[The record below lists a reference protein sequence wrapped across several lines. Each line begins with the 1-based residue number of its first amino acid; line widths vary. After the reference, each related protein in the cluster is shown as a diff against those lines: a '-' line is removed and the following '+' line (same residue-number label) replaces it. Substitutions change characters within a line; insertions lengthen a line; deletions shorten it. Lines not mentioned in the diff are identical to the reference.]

1 MNVAF
6 VNENTLGHSSYIP
19 RFVETINSHPE
30 WGCRAIQLDA
40 TPLPPELRG
49 AERGIRGLSRLGLDW
64 QLTRWRR
71 AASANAASQ
80 LRELSLAER
89 VDAIVVNTQSVGLEI
104 PALMSGVPCWVALD
118 ATFEQ
123 LARSRWFKPTD
134 FAGWFHPITLR
145 WLRQRERLLFS
156 QAKGLFPWSK
166 VASESLQLEY
176 KVSDSRIHIL
186 PPSLIDPHPAPL
198 SAKSS
203 AKPNILFIG
212 GDFKRKG
219 GYLLVDVWRR
229 FFRNQVNLHVVT
241 RDPVAPDDGLNVHMG
256 VKAGSQEWRDLWNNA
271 DLFVF
276 PSQMET
282 FGIVLVEAMAFGVPI
297 ISTSTGAAEELLG
310 DGLAGEILASADA
323 MGLETA
329 IRGLIAQ
336 PQLRA
341 RMSANGRSRFL
352 RDFDLTKNSKRLA
365 HLIRG
370 TNPTD

>member
-6 VNENTLGHSSYIP
+6 VNENTLGHSSYVP
-19 RFVETINSHPE
+19 RFVETLNAHPE

-71 AASANAASQ
+71 AASKNAACQ
-80 LRELSLAER
+80 LRELSRTDR

-104 PALMSGVPCWVALD
+104 PALMSGIPCWVALD

-134 FAGWFHPITLR
+134 CAGWFHPITLR
-145 WLRQRERLLFS
+145 WLRKRERFLFS
-156 QAKGLFPWSK
+156 QAKGLLPWSK
-166 VASESLQLEY
+166 LASESLQLEY

-186 PPSLIDPHPAPL
+186 PPSLRDPHPTPL
-198 SAKSS
+198 STKASGKS
-203 AKPNILFIG
+203 NILFIG

-229 FFRNQVNLHVVT
+229 FFRPQANLHIVT
-241 RDPVAPDDGLNVHMG
+241 HDLVAPEDGLHVYKG
-256 VKAGSQEWRDLWNNA
+256 VKAGSEEWRELWNNA

-310 DGLAGEILASADA
+310 DGSAGEVLPSADA
-323 MGLETA
+323 TGLERS
-329 IRGLIAQ
+329 IRELIAQ

-352 RDFDLTKNSKRLA
+352 RDFDLTKNAKRLA

-370 TNPTD
+370 ANPTE